1 MATGWKPRRNQRINY
16 QNVFPINF
24 SNYIS
29 DAIIKNC
36 TKKSSK
42 YELAYL
48 GPRRQNSY
56 KLH

>member
-1 MATGWKPRRNQRINY
+1 MATGWKPRRPHRINY

-36 TKKSSK
+36 TKKNSK
-42 YELAYL
+42 F
-48 GPRRQNSY
+48 
-56 KLH
+56 